1 MLKTQKLQF
10 VRLKKLSL
18 LLVLTFTWLSP
29 DSFFILPA
37 ISASHQSVADR
48 QYRAGLLLRLGNR
61 QLTTG
66 QFAAALATLQESM
79 QIYLEIGDRAGEANS
94 LFQLGETYFSLG
106 NYQRAI
112 TLYQRS
118 LRIMQ
123 DLGNQPSQAQILEH
137 LSNSYIQVGN
147 QQLAEE
153 FKTRA
158 VELRREIGNPEQAA
172 TFFSNVGLEHKTA
185 GEYQQAIAFH
195 TKQLEMAKK
204 TNNRPQQVY
213 AFQNLAITH
222 RKLNQFP
229 QAIDFYQQGLTIANQ
244 LDDAALSSIILN
256 QLAETYVLQ
265 GDFPQAIAFYQ
276 QQLQLAEKP
285 NSPINK
291 AELIKQLGRA
301 YTALGDQEKALS
313 LYNQQLQLA
322 TNKFTEGTALNNLAF
337 VNLKS
342 GNLTEA
348 EENLNKSLKLWQS
361 LRSDLTNTENFAPE
375 QSHTYR
381 LLQQVLIAQK
391 KPEAALEVA
400 EEGSMM
406 AFLNL
411 LGMRLDSEAAGT
423 NLKVAPKQVQP
434 PTIKDIQAIAQ
445 QRQATLVK
453 YAIFPDN
460 QLYVWVIQPTGK
472 IIFRQ
477 IDPKSEN
484 TISPINSIAE
494 VIANIPG
501 SLGLASQK
509 TATKTD
515 AKPLLQLNQLLI
527 KPIADLLPSNPQEQ
541 VIFIPQDELWFIPF
555 AALVDIFG
563 EHLIEK
569 HTISTIPA
577 IHTLQLTR
585 EVRNRTGG
593 RNVVVV
599 GNPIMPRVARSINQT
614 PQPLP
619 PLVNAEQEA
628 LKVADFFK
636 TTALIGNQATKA
648 EIVSLLPDAKTIHL
662 ATYGILDDINRQ
674 GIPGAIALASA
685 GNANGLLT
693 ASEILNLYTQPQGKR
708 LRANLAFLS
717 AGETG
722 IGSRGNGVI
731 GLSLALIHAGVPSV
745 IISQWAAADTPTS
758 VFTTEF
764 YRQLKQ
770 NSNKA
775 QALRNTMLT
784 MMKEYP
790 NPRDW
795 AGFSLMG
802 EVR

>member
-1 MLKTQKLQF
+1 MYKSQNF
-10 VRLKKLSL
+10 NFIRFSNLSL
-18 LLVLTFTWLSP
+18 VLFLTAAWLLPCTFFVS
-29 DSFFILPA
+29 PA

-79 QIYLEIGDRAGEANS
+79 QIYLEIGDRTGEANS

-112 TLYQRS
+112 TLYQTS

-137 LSNSYIQVGN
+137 LSNSYIQVGD

-172 TFFSNVGLEHKTA
+172 TFLSNVGFEHKTA

-195 TKQLEMAKK
+195 AQQLEMAKK
-204 TNNRPQQVY
+204 TKNRPQQVY
-213 AFQNLAITH
+213 ALQNLAITH
-222 RKLNQFP
+222 RKLKQFT

-244 LDDAALSSIILN
+244 LADPALSSIILN

-265 GDFPQAIAFYQ
+265 GDFTQAIAFYQ
-276 QQLQLAEKP
+276 QQLKLAEKP

-291 AELIKQLGRA
+291 AELIKQLGQTYIA
-301 YTALGDQEKALS
+301 SGDNEKALS
-313 LYNQQLQLA
+313 IYNQQLQSA

-337 VNLKS
+337 VNFKS

-348 EENLNKSLKLWQS
+348 ENTLNKSIKLWQS

-381 LLQQVLIAQK
+381 LLQQVLIAQE

-400 EEGSMM
+400 EQGSMM

-411 LGMRLDSEAAGT
+411 LGMRLDSESAGT
-423 NLKVAPKQVQP
+423 NLKLAPEQVKP

-472 IIFRQ
+472 ITFRQ

-501 SLGLASQK
+501 SLGLSSQE

-599 GNPIMPRVARSINQT
+599 GNPIMPRIARSINET

-628 LKVADFFK
+628 LEVADFFK
-636 TTALIGNQATKA
+636 TTALIGNQATKP

-685 GNANGLLT
+685 GDANGLLT

-717 AGETG
+717 AGEPG
-722 IGSRGNGVI
+722 IGRV
-731 GLSLALIHAGVPSV
+731 
-745 IISQWAAADTPTS
+745 
-758 VFTTEF
+758 
-764 YRQLKQ
+764 
-770 NSNKA
+770 
-775 QALRNTMLT
+775 
-784 MMKEYP
+784 
-790 NPRDW
+790 
-795 AGFSLMG
+795 
-802 EVR
+802 